1 MRKSVIL
8 AIITSMLMVSC
19 SSSMQKDQVDAKN
32 NEKLKQIVSENMG
45 ELEAQVYFDNTQ
57 SENKPQVAEQTVF
70 IDVDELLGQYLMQT
84 LIQGPAIKGTLN
96 PVLPKDTKLISFTI
110 TDDVAIVNLSKEAVV
125 KMTAAKEQACLESIL
140 ATLTQLSSIQKVN
153 IIVDNQMIESLGGNF
168 DISKPF
174 GKDDLNGLK
183 K

>member
-1 MRKSVIL
+1 MRKNIIL
-8 AIITSMLMVSC
+8 AILASTLLVSC
-19 SSSMQKDQVDAKN
+19 SSTTKKDQVDAKN
-32 NEKLKQIVSENMG
+32 NEKLKQIVSDDMG
-45 ELEAQVYFDNTQ
+45 ELEARVYFDDTKD
-57 SENKPQVAEQTVF
+57 ENKPQVAEQTVF

-110 TDDVAIVNLSKEAVV
+110 ADDIAIVNLSNEAII
-125 KMTAAKEQACLESIL
+125 KMSAAKEQACLESIL
-140 ATLTQLSSIQKVN
+140 ATLTQLPSVKKVN
-153 IIVDNQMIESLGGNF
+153 IMIDNQMVESLGGNF

-174 GKDDLNGLK
+174 GKEDLNGLK